1 MVHLVLRFILYFIK
15 QNRSPK
21 IAPKHYNDVIMGTI
35 ASQITSLTIVYS
47 IVSVADQRKH
57 QSSASPAFVPGTGEF
72 PAQMASYAEN
82 VSIWWRHHGLTTITL
97 LVLRQQNSG
106 RIGFISCSFKP
117 YLLVSTCHQQ
127 QCYWVGRK
135 KKDFVSPEAGFQLQL
150 PYTISLLRNGR
161 NYIHM
166 YIFPPNNW
174 ACKALKE
181 CNVIYLFYIQL

>member
-1 MVHLVLRFILYFIK
+1 
-15 QNRSPK
+15 
-21 IAPKHYNDVIMGTI
+21 MGTI

-47 IVSVADQRKH
+47 IVLVADQRKH

-72 PAQMASYAEN
+72 PAQMASYSEN
-82 VSIWWRHHGLTTITL
+82 VSIWWRHHELTTITL

-135 KKDFVSPEAGFQLQL
+135 KKDIVP
-150 PYTISLLRNGR
+150 LRQDFNF
-161 NYIHM
+161 NYPTPSHCWEMVEITCI
-166 YIFPPNNW
+166 YIYFPQTTEH
-174 ACKALKE
+174 AKH
-181 CNVIYLFYIQL
+181 